1 MGAFVTIYNYA
12 GFRLQAPPYSLS
24 QSAVATIFLLYILG
38 SFSSAWFG
46 GVAGRVGR
54 RKLFWM
60 PIVGLAGGIAL
71 TAAQPLFAIIL
82 GIAVITAAF
91 FAAHSTASGW
101 VGRRATRDR
110 AQASSLYL
118 LFYYL
123 GSSILGSA
131 GGLAWNAGGWPAV
144 TMFCIALALT
154 ALIIAVRLV
163 GVRPL
168 GEGVVP
174 NA

>member
-1 MGAFVTIYNYA
+1 
-12 GFRLQAPPYSLS
+12 
-24 QSAVATIFLLYILG
+24 
-38 SFSSAWFG
+38 
-46 GVAGRVGR
+46 
-54 RKLFWM
+54 M
-60 PIVGLAGGIAL
+60 PIVGLVGGVAL
-71 TAAQPLFAIIL
+71 TVAHSLVVIIL
-82 GIAVITAAF
+82 GVAVITATF

-144 TMFCIALALT
+144 SFFCIALALV
-154 ALIIAVRLV
+154 ALVIAIHLI

-168 GEGVVP
+168 GEMPVL